1 MKTHIMIALFASVA
15 LLSACGGGSDT
26 SPPPAPGP
34 TDAVPDS
41 ASASAAGLKGYL
53 SDLGAMQVET
63 KEPVGLDTFSPKM
76 DEDTEPEP
84 VA

>member
-1 MKTHIMIALFASVA
+1 MNKHTLIGLFTSVA

-26 SPPPAPGP
+26 PPASPPGA

-53 SDLGAMQVET
+53 SDLGAMQVDT
-63 KEPVGLDTFSPKM
+63 KEPVGLETFPPKL